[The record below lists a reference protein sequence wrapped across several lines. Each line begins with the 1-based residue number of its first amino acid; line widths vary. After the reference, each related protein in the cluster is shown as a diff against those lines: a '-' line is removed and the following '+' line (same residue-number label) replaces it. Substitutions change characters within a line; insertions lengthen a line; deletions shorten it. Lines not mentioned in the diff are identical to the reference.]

1 MAVHYSMLCNPRNDG
16 DGRAIAEELRKQLTE
31 SLVAFTV
38 NKNKDEFVR
47 MTSCRYLSDG
57 DIRVCFIMGDTMPQQ
72 LTDYLYAHQDELGI
86 DIMEAGKD

>member
-1 MAVHYSMLCNPRNDG
+1 MAVHYSMLCTTRNDG
-16 DGRAIAEELRKQLTE
+16 DGRVLAEELRKHLTE
-31 SLVAFTV
+31 SLVALTL
-38 NKNKDEFVR
+38 NKKKDEFVR

>member
-1 MAVHYSMLCNPRNDG
+1 
-16 DGRAIAEELRKQLTE
+16 
-31 SLVAFTV
+31 
-38 NKNKDEFVR
+38 

-57 DIRVCFIMGDTMPQQ
+57 DIRVCFIMGDMMPQQ

>member
-16 DGRAIAEELRKQLTE
+16 DGRVLAEELRKHLTE

-57 DIRVCFIMGDTMPQQ
+57 DIRVCFIMGDNSAQK
-72 LTDYLYAHQDELGI
+72 LTGFLYDNQDELDI
-86 DIMEAGKD
+86 DILEAGKD

>member
-16 DGRAIAEELRKQLTE
+16 DGRALAEELRKHLTE
-31 SLVAFTV
+31 SLVAFTL
-38 NKNKDEFVR
+38 NKKKDEFVR

-57 DIRVCFIMGDTMPQQ
+57 DIRACFIMGDMMPQQ